1 MADLRPQ
8 HNEEVVGAN
17 HPTKADIANRAWNIE
32 HDVDGTHKLPIPPG
46 TEMIFIQNAA
56 PTGWTRNA
64 ARQDNAMLCYAS
76 AGNPAS
82 GGEVNPQSTHTHT
95 GPSHTH
101 TGPSHTHTGPSHL
114 HHVFHYN
121 GAASTDYIYNSGG
134 NYVSISWGVKT
145 QAGVGGIKIG
155 GYNEQCLIVD
165 AYSSLAGTGAT
176 GAEGTGATGAEG
188 TGATGANAAPYYQE
202 VISATKD

>member
-8 HNEEVVGAN
+8 YNEEVVGAN
-17 HPTKADIANRAWNIE
+17 HPTKTDVTSRAWDVE
-32 HDVDGTHKLPIPPG
+32 HDIDGTHKLPIPAG
-46 TEMIFIQNAA
+46 TEMLFIQNAA

-82 GGEVNPQSTHTHT
+82 GGNVNPQSTHTHT

-101 TGPSHTHTGPSHL
+101 TGPSHTHAGPSHNHRWFYKL
-114 HHVFHYN
+114 AADASDRTWDIN
-121 GAASTDYIYNSGG
+121 GSIFNMTVATIKASPFVTMRSAPAVTGPDNDYYTE
-134 NYVSISWGVKT
+134 K
-145 QAGVGGIKIG
+145 
-155 GYNEQCLIVD
+155 
-165 AYSSLAGTGAT
+165 AGTGVT

-188 TGATGANAAPYYQE
+188 TGATGANTTPYYQE